1 MKNKLIIK
9 HFANLKVKREYIF
22 IFLTATIFS
31 FSIITKA
38 LSNESTFIVNNVEV
52 SGSVDI
58 NFSREKYINKALLNS
73 FDLLMSKILVFKD
86 LSKVNNIKLREIKNL
101 IKSFQI
107 LEESYKK
114 EVDVI
119 NKAEADKNK
128 KKDELYQKYLDTMKK
143 LTEERKVD
151 MDQLSKEK
159 KKKMDNMVKK
169 YKGSP
174 DDLAKD
180 LSEMLG
186 VDYVE

>member
-1 MKNKLIIK
+1 M
-9 HFANLKVKREYIF
+9 FRA
-22 IFLTATIFS
+22 
-31 FSIITKA
+31 
-38 LSNESTFIVNNVEV
+38 
-52 SGSVDI
+52 
-58 NFSREKYINKALLNS
+58 
-73 FDLLMSKILVFKD
+73 SK
-86 LSKVNNIKLREIKNL
+86 
-101 IKSFQI
+101 
-107 LEESYKK
+107 ESYKK

-143 LTEERKVD
+143 LAEESKVD

-159 KKKMDNMVKK
+159 KMKMDNMVKK